1 MFFERVVVVV
11 VVVEEELV
19 MKNADLM
26 KTGTRN

>member
-11 VVVEEELV
+11 VVVEKELV